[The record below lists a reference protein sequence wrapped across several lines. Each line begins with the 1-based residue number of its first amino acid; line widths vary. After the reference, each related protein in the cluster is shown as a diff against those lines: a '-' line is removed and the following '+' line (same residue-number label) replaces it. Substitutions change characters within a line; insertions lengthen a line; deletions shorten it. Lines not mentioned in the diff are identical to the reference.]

1 MNIQVVSLRNVESV
15 ENFTFSKF
23 SSPRSFDNFDINI
36 IDLNNIEVWD
46 FIGNHMQRDY
56 GSSYVADFRTLG
68 GMVANTNEKV
78 IILLP
83 KNFEGEL
90 DIKNNVEK
98 LLNTVRLIYSSYID
112 IIYGPTITELNN
124 VQVNSDF
131 VFNKYF
137 GFEKITESKKGNKAT
152 TVSSDNVIMT
162 TIALDEAEY
171 LGEFLIKTKLINMTN
186 ECLPEWMEDIRMFND
201 NEQFEIIQSKEQ
213 EISELREKISDAE
226 TILKE
231 NNRLKSILYT
241 QSDELVEVVFEIFEE
256 LLDIDLSG
264 FEDKKIEDM
273 SFEVDGKV
281 FVGEIKGITSN
292 VKTTNLS
299 QLDHH
304 YTLFMEDK
312 SEYENKEIYRLLI
325 INHQRTKAILDREPI
340 HENQIKSAIE
350 KYKILIIE
358 TNELLKLLERYRSN
372 ILTKVDIIKLFTGVG
387 VLKI

>member
-1 MNIQVVSLRNVESV
+1 MNIQVVSLRSVESE

-46 FIGNHMQRDY
+46 FMGNHMQREY

-68 GMVANTNEKV
+68 EMVANTNEKV

-90 DIKNNVEK
+90 DIKNSVEK
-98 LLNTVRLIYSSYID
+98 LLNTVGLIYSSYID

-131 VFNKYF
+131 VFNKYY

-162 TIALDEAEY
+162 TIALDEDEY

-358 TNELLKLLERYRSN
+358 TNELLKLLEQCRSN
-372 ILTKVDIIKLFTGVG
+372 TLTKVDIIKLFTGVG